1 MNVKKIS
8 DDVKTKEWMIKISA
22 CRESG
27 LTVKQ
32 WCKENNVSE
41 PTYYKWL
48 KKLRTI
54 AVESGIVEVP
64 SFVPIPI
71 DSKPIKNSKLTIS
84 INDIY
89 MDIPADT
96 DINTIFFGFHNKE

>member
-1 MNVKKIS
+1 
-8 DDVKTKEWMIKISA
+8 MIKISA

-41 PTYYKWL
+41 PTHYKWL

-96 DINTIFFGFHNKE
+96 VIISRSSTT